1 MAKILIFYYF
11 FINRV
16 GILYKNLVNFAIYE
30 KKDSSQMLE
39 DIRKNIE
46 RLIALYEGERQQ
58 KERLVLELRQRD
70 EEIDSYKKQIADMER
85 QVDNLKLTEAFT
97 APAGSGDAAK
107 EKIDRLITEIDR
119 CISLLEK

>member
-70 EEIDSYKKQIADMER
+70 EEIDSYKKQIADLER

-107 EKIDRLITEIDR
+107 EKIDSLITEIDR